1 MNAPVSPPDIEISH
15 RRMLALAVPM
25 MLSHITIPLLGLVD
39 TVVIGQLGDAALL
52 GGVALGAIVFDLL
65 FWTFGSLRM
74 TTIAMTAQ
82 ASGAGDRVEGERV
95 LARALVLAFAIGF
108 VMMLVQAP
116 VGALARKFAGA
127 SPEVTAA
134 MSSYFEVRV
143 WSAPAA
149 LANYVLAGALLGR
162 GRGGLALAHSA
173 ITNLANAGL
182 SVFLVMGLKLGVPGV
197 ALGTAIAE
205 YLGVALG
212 VALLIGLRVSFRP
225 ILDRTSY
232 PKKAVVAA
240 LASNR
245 DAAIRNAGLLMVFLF
260 FTRTGAQNGDI
271 ALAANSVL
279 QNLWLFGAYFLDGF
293 ATAAETL
300 CGMAV
305 GARIRERFRQAV
317 RLALVWSL
325 GAGVVVGALTIGLGG
340 TFIDFATAN
349 PEVRQAARTF
359 LPYAALMP
367 VLGALAF
374 AYDGIFIGANWTRAL
389 RNQMMIACAGFL
401 IMLWLF
407 SGFGN
412 HGLWLAFLIFMVMRG
427 ALQVALYPA
436 LAARAFGPASA
447 EPKPSQ

>member
-1 MNAPVSPPDIEISH
+1 MNAPVTPPAIEVSN
-15 RRMLALAVPM
+15 RRMLVLAVPM
-25 MLSHITIPLLGLVD
+25 MLSHITVPLLGLVD

-82 ASGAGDRVEGERV
+82 ATGAGDRSEGERV
-95 LARALVLAFAIGF
+95 LARALMLAFLIGA
-108 VMMLVQAP
+108 VMMLIQVP
-116 VGALARKFAGA
+116 VMVFARKFAGA

-134 MSSYFEVRV
+134 MSSYFEVRI

-162 GRGGLALAHSA
+162 GRSGLALAHQA
-173 ITNLANAGL
+173 IINLTNAGL
-182 SVFLVMGLKLGVPGV
+182 SVVLVMGMKLGVPGV
-197 ALGTAIAE
+197 ALGTAISE

-212 VALLIGLRVSFRP
+212 VTLLLTLGVSFRP
-225 ILDRTSY
+225 LLDRASY
-232 PKKAVVAA
+232 ARKAVIAA

-245 DAAIRNAGLLMVFLF
+245 DAAIRNAGLLMVFLL
-260 FTRTGAQNGDI
+260 FTRTGARNGDI

-300 CGMAV
+300 CGMAI
-305 GARIRERFRQAV
+305 GARARETFRQAV
-317 RLALVWSL
+317 RLAIVWSL
-325 GAGVVVGALTIGLGG
+325 GTGIVIGAVTILFGNA
-340 TFIDFATAN
+340 FIDFATAN
-349 PEVRQAARTF
+349 PEVRQAARSF

-367 VLGALAF
+367 VLGAMAF
-374 AYDGIFIGANWTRAL
+374 AYDGIFIGANWTNAL

-401 IMLWLF
+401 VALWLL
-407 SGFGN
+407 SGMGN
-412 HGLWLAFLIFMVMRG
+412 QGLWLAFLIFMVLRG
-427 ALQVALYPA
+427 TIQASMYPA
-436 LAARAFGPASA
+436 LAARAFPAT
-447 EPKPSQ
+447 PSR